1 MPRLDVGAGLART
14 VVARPGAAAPR
25 GAGPA
30 VRRAPRLLNLDA
42 PPGPLQLPDRA
53 AHLWLAD
60 ATRQPKTLEAL
71 ARDVLDDGEQRRAE
85 RLRRLA
91 DRRCYLAAH
100 VALRVLLG
108 AQLGI
113 AARQVRFRRDPCP
126 CCGGPH
132 GRPAPADPGVP
143 LHFSLS
149 HSGDLALLAF
159 SATVVGVDVQTTDPV
174 AVADEVQGA
183 LHPRE
188 KRELASCSEADRPEA
203 FTRAWVR
210 KEAYLKGL
218 GTGLARSPA
227 LDYLGSGL
235 VPVTSPP
242 GWNVEDVAVPAGYAA
257 AVAVQTNDDG

>member
-1 MPRLDVGAGLART
+1 MPRLDAGPRPART
-14 VVARPGAAAPR
+14 RPAL
-25 GAGPA
+25 
-30 VRRAPRLLNLDA
+30 RAPRPLILDA
-42 PPGPLQLPDRA
+42 PPGALQLPDAA

-60 ATRQPKTLEAL
+60 ATRQPRALERL
-71 ARDVLDDGEQRRAE
+71 ARDVLDDGERRRAE
-85 RLRRLA
+85 SLRRPS
-91 DRRCYLAAH
+91 DRRCYLTAH
-100 VALRVLLG
+100 VTLRVLLG

-113 AARQVRFRRDPCP
+113 AAHRVRFRREPCP

-132 GRPAPADPGVP
+132 GRPAPADPELP

-159 SATVVGVDVQTTDPV
+159 SSTPVGVDVQTTGPV

-188 KRELASCSEADRPEA
+188 EEELASCPEVDRPEA
-203 FTRAWVR
+203 FARAWVR

-227 LDYLGSGL
+227 LDYLGSG
-235 VPVTSPP
+235 VAPVTSPP
-242 GWNVEDVAVPAGYAA
+242 GWRVEDVAVPGGYAG
-257 AVAVQTNDDG
+257 AVAVRCPTGR